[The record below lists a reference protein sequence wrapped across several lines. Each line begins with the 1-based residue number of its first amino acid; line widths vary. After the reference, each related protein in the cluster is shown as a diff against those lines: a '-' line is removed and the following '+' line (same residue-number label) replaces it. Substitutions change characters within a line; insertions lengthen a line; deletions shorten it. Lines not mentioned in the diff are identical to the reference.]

1 MLNIGVI
8 GVGYLGQHH
17 ARIFSEIAGESGN
30 VRLVAVVD
38 QSKGR
43 AEEIAA
49 KYGCKAYQDHKDIL
63 GSVDAVSIVTP
74 TTLHYEIALDCIR
87 AGKHL
92 MLEKPITTTI
102 EEADELISE
111 SEKAGVIVQ
120 AGHLERFNPAVSAI
134 HPFIK
139 QPLFFESERLSPF
152 LGRGVDVDITLDLMI
167 HDIDIIF
174 SLIALTSKEDT
185 GQNSNMAAIK
195 DMKATGANVLTERID
210 VAHAWLEFDNGI
222 HAQLTASRIS
232 AEKSRK
238 LKIYQKDSYIVLD
251 YQSMEINRF
260 FRKGNEIV
268 QETINPERKEPLK
281 EELRDFIQCIGNN
294 QRPAVC
300 AVQGRNAL
308 KAALQIGDMIRKGW
322 CGNEGND

>member
-1 MLNIGVI
+1 MLNVGVI

-17 ARIFSEIAGESGN
+17 ARIFSEIAKESGN
-30 VRLVAVVD
+30 VRLAAVVD
-38 QSKGR
+38 QSKER
-43 AEEIAA
+43 AQDIAR
-49 KYGCKAYQDHKDIL
+49 KYGCKAYNDYKDIL
-63 GSVDAVSIVTP
+63 SHVDAVSIVTP
-74 TTLHYEIALDCIR
+74 TTMHYKIALDCLR

-102 EEADELISE
+102 EEADELIKE
-111 SEKAGVIVQ
+111 SQKAGVIIQ
-120 AGHLERFNPAVSAI
+120 AGHLERYNPAVSAI

-174 SLIALTSKEDT
+174 SLIGLASKKDMK
-185 GQNSNMAAIK
+185 QNSNLAAIK
-195 DMKATGANVLTERID
+195 DMKATGINVLTERID
-210 VAHAWLEFDNGI
+210 VAHAWLEFDKGI

-232 AEKSRK
+232 SEKSRK
-238 LKIYQKDSYIVLD
+238 LKIYQKDSYLVLD

-260 FRKGNEIV
+260 YRKGNEIV
-268 QETINPERKEPLK
+268 QETIKPEKKEPLK
-281 EELRDFIQCIGNN
+281 EELKDFIQCIGNN

-300 AVQGRNAL
+300 AIQGRDAL

-322 CGNEGND
+322 CSNEGND